1 MKQKAIFLWL
11 LCGLATFF
19 ACGSSSNPST
29 TPPTTVLPHRALI
42 SNLTNSRIDVADTTR
57 DLIVTTISAEL
68 PGLMRLS
75 SDKKYTL
82 VVSPTDDSVE
92 FLQNSTQGSLGSATL
107 GGASQS
113 VVLTV
118 DNALILGAVP
128 TESGPVG
135 QAPGAV
141 DVVSVALSS
150 VGTTISATLTKQPSI
165 FLPGAR
171 FLAPT
176 PDTNPILAMSD
187 LVANPANPGGP
198 AGRVWAIKSSLVNT
212 NVQPYEEIVS
222 TVWDHPVFAIGSP
235 DDLFMYVLNCGPEC
249 GGAQA
254 SLVKVDLTVEPPAV
268 LAQLLLPSGGTTAYL
283 SGNTLYV
290 AGSDPSV
297 ANCPTPTTG
306 NPIPSPCGA
315 LTPVDLN
322 AFTVSTSYVI
332 AGGYHDRM
340 TLGSNNLLFVGSH
353 GCNFDP
359 AAGFGCLS
367 RFDTVKLQATVLPPF
382 AFTAPDN
389 GPGNDDVTGMTPIAN
404 RNEVYVIEA
413 GELLIY
419 DTTTGLPKVL
429 DNPPNVVGQGVD
441 VIALDF

>member
-1 MKQKAIFLWL
+1 LKQKAIFLWL

-19 ACGSSSNPST
+19 ACGSSNPST
-29 TPPTTVLPHRALI
+29 TPITILPHRALI
-42 SNLTNSRIDVADTTR
+42 SNLTSSRIDIADTTK
-57 DLIVTTISAEL
+57 DQIVTTISAEL

-75 SDKKYTL
+75 NDKKYTL
-82 VVSPTDDSVE
+82 VVSPADDSVE
-92 FLQNSTQGSLGSATL
+92 FLQNSTQSGLGTATL

-118 DNALILGAVP
+118 DNALILAAVP

-141 DVVSVALSS
+141 DVVSVTLSS
-150 VGTTISATLTKQPSI
+150 VGATISATLAKQPSI

-171 FLAPT
+171 FLTAS
-176 PDTNPILAMSD
+176 PDTNRVLAMSD

-212 NVQPYEEIVS
+212 NTQPFVEILS
-222 TVWDHPVFAIGSP
+222 AFWDHPVFAIGSA
-235 DDLFMYVLNCGPEC
+235 DNLFMYVLNCGPEC
-249 GGAQA
+249 GGTQA
-254 SLVKVDLTVEPPAV
+254 SLVKVDLTADPPTV
-268 LAQLLLPSGGTTAYL
+268 LAQLPLPAGGTVGFL
-283 SGNTLYV
+283 KGNTLYV

-297 ANCPTPTTG
+297 ACSSAT
-306 NPIPSPCGA
+306 CGA
-315 LTPVDLN
+315 LSPVDLG
-322 AFTVSTSYVI
+322 AFTAGTAVSI

-353 GCNFDP
+353 GCNFP
-359 AAGFGCLS
+359 VTGFGCLS
-367 RFDTVKLQATVLPPF
+367 SFDTVQLQAKVLPP
-382 AFTAPDN
+382 AVFTPPATGPD
-389 GPGNDDVTGMTPIAN
+389 NDDVTGMTPIAN

-413 GELLIY
+413 GELVIY